1 MTSQKKTSSRQA
13 RAALLA
19 ALTLLFGIGGVTV
32 MRAQGTPKAQ
42 TEQHQAPYK
51 SSIQVPDD
59 KNEKAEADEA
69 DEGGEKA
76 EADEKGEEN
85 EANEAKEADAQN
97 EAESSAEKAE
107 AAQYQELARITAD
120 QARAAAVRAVPG
132 TVETV
137 ELENE
142 DGNLVYGVE
151 IKAADGDRDVKVDAG
166 NAKVLF
172 IGEPEQD

>member
-1 MTSQKKTSSRQA
+1 MTSQKKASSRQA

-19 ALTLLFGIGGVTV
+19 ALTLLFGVGGVTM
-32 MRAQGTPKAQ
+32 MRAQDTPKAQ
-42 TEQHQAPYK
+42 QHQAPYK

-59 KNEKAEADEA
+59 PNEKAEADEA
-69 DEGGEKA
+69 DEGTEKA
-76 EADEKGEEN
+76 EADEKGEQN
-85 EANEAKEADAQN
+85 EANEAKEADEQN

-107 AAQYQELARITAD
+107 AAQYQKLARITAD

-151 IKAADGDRDVKVDAG
+151 VKTASGDRDVKVDAG